1 METESPHSFYWSLS
15 SAGLEQQP
23 SKLWVNGSNPLVITI
38 FEESYMSNRYNHWFW
53 NSRLV
58 DHVAGLV
65 VKLDSY
71 IWRKQYNNH

>member
-1 METESPHSFYWSLS
+1 
-15 SAGLEQQP
+15 
-23 SKLWVNGSNPLVITI
+23 
-38 FEESYMSNRYNHWFW
+38 MSNRYNHWFW